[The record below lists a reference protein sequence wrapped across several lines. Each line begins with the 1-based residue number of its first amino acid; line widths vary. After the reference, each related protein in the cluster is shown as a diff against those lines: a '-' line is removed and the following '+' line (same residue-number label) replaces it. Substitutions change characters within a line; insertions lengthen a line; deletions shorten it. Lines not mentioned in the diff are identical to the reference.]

1 MNPIEWLTIKR
12 RIPNI
17 GVDGGSTGEALHLV
31 LYIGAATLEN
41 CSHIITKVIFLETN

>member
-12 RIPNI
+12 RKPNI
-17 GVDGGSTGEALHLV
+17 GVDGGTGEALHLV

-41 CSHIITKVIFLETN
+41 CSRIIMKVIFSEMN